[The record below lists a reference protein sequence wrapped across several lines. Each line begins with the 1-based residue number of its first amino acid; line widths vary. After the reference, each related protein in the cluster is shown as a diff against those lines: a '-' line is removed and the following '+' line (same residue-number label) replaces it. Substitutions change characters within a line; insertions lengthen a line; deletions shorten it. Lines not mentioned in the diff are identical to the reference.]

1 MLKEFIIM
9 SNKQTIKN
17 KTFQVTKEVIDNLI
31 ALINEK
37 EVDEINNTLHG
48 LHPSDAAEILSNLPE
63 KSRFDLVMLEMIELK
78 PDIIV
83 ELNNALQ
90 KEILNNLPTN
100 KVVKIVN
107 ELESDNALQ
116 IVSNLSE
123 KKKIDVYE
131 KIPSKDKQ
139 LIEKVLKIY
148 SEDSAARLM
157 QAEYCSVS
165 PNWTVGET
173 IDYLRE
179 NDGLPKEFLQIFII
193 DHDGKLIGSVP
204 SSRVLR
210 NPRNIKMNTIMDETS
225 VLINGDMDKEE
236 VGNLF
241 EQYNLVSAGVV
252 DRNKKLIGMITAD
265 DILTVVKEEVEEDTF
280 KLAGVQDEEI
290 TDNAFKVTKKRFIWL
305 LINLFTAVIASR
317 VIGLFDG
324 NIEKVVALAILMPIV
339 ASMGGNAATQTL
351 AVTVRLLATKEL
363 IADNLIKIINKEFLV
378 GFLNGLLFSSISAA
392 FVYFWFYDFK
402 LSILIGISMI
412 INMIFAGLSGIII
425 PVLLNKYKIDPAIAS
440 TVFVTTV
447 TDVIG
452 FVSFLGLAGFILG
465 I

>member
-1 MLKEFIIM
+1 M
-9 SNKQTIKN
+9 SNEQTIEK
-17 KTFQVTKEVIDNLI
+17 KTFEVTKELIDNLVS
-31 ALINEK
+31 LINEK
-37 EVDEINNTLHG
+37 RVVEINNALHA
-48 LHPSDAAEILSNLPE
+48 LHPSDAAEVLSNLPE
-63 KSRFDLVMLEMIELK
+63 KSRFDLLLLETIELK
-78 PDIIV
+78 ADTII
-83 ELNNALQ
+83 ELNNTLQ
-90 KEILNNLPTN
+90 KDILNKLPTDE
-100 KVVKIVN
+100 VVNIVN

-116 IVSNLSE
+116 IVSNLNE
-123 KKKIDVYE
+123 DKKIEVYE

-139 LIEKVLKIY
+139 LIEEVLNIY
-148 SEDSAARLM
+148 PEDSAARLM
-157 QAEYCSVS
+157 QNEYCSVS

-179 NDGLPKEFLQIFII
+179 NEDLPKEFLQIFII
-193 DHDGKLIGSVP
+193 DNDGKLIGSVP

-210 NPRNIKMNTIMDETS
+210 NPRNIKMNNIMDETIVS
-225 VLINGDMDKEE
+225 INGDLDKEE

-252 DRNKKLIGMITAD
+252 DRNNKLIGMITAD
-265 DILTVVKEEVEEDTF
+265 DILTVVKEEAEEDVL

-290 TDNAFKVTKKRFIWL
+290 TDNALKITKKRFIWL

-351 AVTVRLLATKEL
+351 AVTIRLLATKEL
-363 IADNLIKIINKEFLV
+363 TADNIFKIINKEFYV
-378 GFLNGLLFSSISAA
+378 GFLNGLLFSIISAA
-392 FVYFWFYDFK
+392 FVFFWFYDFK

-412 INMIFAGLSGIII
+412 INMIFAGLSGIIV
-425 PVLLNKYKIDPAIAS
+425 PTLLDKYKIDPAVAS
-440 TVFVTTV
+440 TVFVTTI
-447 TDVIG
+447 TDIIG
-452 FVSFLGLAGFILG
+452 FLSFLGLASFILG

>member
-1 MLKEFIIM
+1 M
-9 SNKQTIKN
+9 SNEQTIEK
-17 KTFQVTKEVIDNLI
+17 KTFEVTKELIDNLVS
-31 ALINEK
+31 LINK
-37 EVDEINNTLHG
+37 KRVVEINNTLHA
-48 LHPSDAAEILSNLPE
+48 LHPSDAAEVLSNLPE
-63 KSRFDLVMLEMIELK
+63 KSRFDLLLLETIELK
-78 PDIIV
+78 ADTII
-83 ELNNALQ
+83 ELNNTLQ
-90 KEILNNLPTN
+90 KDILNKLPTDE
-100 KVVKIVN
+100 VVNIVN

-116 IVSNLSE
+116 IVSNLNE
-123 KKKIDVYE
+123 DKKIEVYE

-139 LIEKVLKIY
+139 LIEEVLNIY
-148 SEDSAARLM
+148 PEDSAARLM
-157 QAEYCSVS
+157 QTEYCSVS

-179 NDGLPKEFLQIFII
+179 NEDLPKEFLQIFIV
-193 DHDGKLIGSVP
+193 DNDGKLIGSVP

-210 NPRNIKMNTIMDETS
+210 NPRNIKMNNIMDETTVS
-225 VLINGDMDKEE
+225 INGDLDKEE

-252 DRNKKLIGMITAD
+252 DRNNKLIGMITAD
-265 DILTVVKEEVEEDTF
+265 DILTVVKEEAEEDVL

-290 TDNAFKVTKKRFIWL
+290 TDNALKITKKRFIWL

-351 AVTVRLLATKEL
+351 AVTIRLLATKEL
-363 IADNLIKIINKEFLV
+363 TADNIFKIINKEFYV
-378 GFLNGLLFSSISAA
+378 GFLNGLLFSIISAA
-392 FVYFWFYDFK
+392 FVFFWFYDFK

-412 INMIFAGLSGIII
+412 INMIFAGLSGIIV
-425 PVLLNKYKIDPAIAS
+425 PALLDKYKIDPAVAS
-440 TVFVTTV
+440 TVFVTTI
-447 TDVIG
+447 TDITG
-452 FVSFLGLAGFILG
+452 FLSFLGLASFILG

>member
-1 MLKEFIIM
+1 M
-9 SNKQTIKN
+9 SNKQTIEN
-17 KTFQVTKEVIDNLI
+17 KTFEVTKELIDNLI
-31 ALINEK
+31 ILINEK
-37 EVDEINNTLHG
+37 KVHEINNTLHS
-48 LHPSDAAEILSNLPE
+48 LHPSDAAEVLSNLPE
-63 KSRFDLVMLEMIELK
+63 KSRFDLLLLETIELK
-78 PDIIV
+78 ADTIV

-90 KEILNNLPTN
+90 KDILNNLPTDE
-100 KVVKIVN
+100 VVNIVN

-116 IVSNLSE
+116 IVSNLNEE
-123 KKKIDVYE
+123 KKIEVYE

-139 LIEKVLKIY
+139 LIEEVLKIY
-148 SEDSAARLM
+148 PEDSAARLM
-157 QAEYCSVS
+157 QVEYCSVS

-179 NDGLPKEFLQIFII
+179 NEDLPKEFLQIFVV
-193 DHDGKLIGSVP
+193 DNDGKLIGSVP

-210 NPRNIKMNTIMDETS
+210 NPRNIKMNTIMDESS

-252 DRNKKLIGMITAD
+252 DRNKKLIGMVTAD
-265 DILTVVKEEVEEDTF
+265 DILTVVKEEAEEDTL

-290 TDNAFKVTKKRFIWL
+290 TDNAFKITKKRFIWL
-305 LINLFTAVIASR
+305 LINLFTAVIASH

-363 IADNLIKIINKEFLV
+363 TADNLFKVINKEFFV
-378 GFLNGLLFSSISAA
+378 GFLNGLLFSTISAA
-392 FVYFWFYDFK
+392 FVYFWFYDLK
-402 LSILIGISMI
+402 LSILIGVSMI
-412 INMIFAGLSGIII
+412 INMVFAGLSGIII
-425 PVLLNKYKIDPAIAS
+425 PTVLDKYKIDPAIAS

-452 FVSFLGLAGFILG
+452 FLSFLGLASFILG